1 MKIVTTSNLGLTILL
16 GCTLGM
22 GAIGWYGSQRLADL
36 LSYVL
41 GAAWQTAD
49 GAMEGSIE
57 LGNQSLYI
65 QKMLSG
71 IPLDAPELQRAK
83 EAANDALRRVEQGGL
98 IDGAAITTLKQ
109 HEQTYQQEQAQLLT
123 LYRTFT
129 SADEALRASS
139 ERMSRLSTRLEVIG
153 DEAVESLTR
162 SPDQAISWNG
172 GLATRWQAADG
183 GMEANIG
190 FLRQLYALEKMQS
203 EGPTPAIQAE
213 LAQATRFYQ
222 DAVDGMLAT
231 GQFDVPGDGEFAGQ
245 MLSTQYRA
253 LQADNARLIREWTT
267 ALSAYQNQL
276 ARYEHSA
283 DQLRLALVEVEAQG
297 DATVEDQV
305 HQLNA
310 IIDYTRGL
318 ILGGLL
324 LSLLIVTCCG
334 FWLVRTIVRPL
345 LQVDKRMQDIAAG
358 EGDLNARI
366 NLSRDDEIGSLAGSV
381 DRFIEKLQKMISAT
395 MDNNQHINQHVHT
408 SVNRVQA
415 ISQSSRQTA
424 AHAQALHHDSD
435 QMVQVATTISDNCNL
450 AAHNANEVR
459 QLTTQSSQYVSSATA
474 GMHVTLLALGKNFA
488 EVDINNSAP
497 LAEAVRDTELNPL
510 IIQARDA
517 TGQYLARAGSIDEN
531 AEQLAF
537 YQQQLAEMLKQK
549 IGHPKSGATTAW
561 VPSPTGATL
570 HALHYHQVNVFDVQ
584 KELLAQEPK
593 AYLDDLLTIP
603 VDAARNWS
611 AEEIQQELDNNC
623 QGILGY
629 VVRWIEQ
636 GVGCSKVPDIH
647 NVGLME
653 DRATLRIS
661 SQHIANWLLHGV
673 VSEAQVRETLAR
685 MAAVVDGQNAG
696 DPFYTPMV
704 GRFDTSPAFLA
715 ACDLVFKGTTQPSGY
730 TEPLLHHW
738 RRVAKA
744 Q

>member
-1 MKIVTTSNLGLTILL
+1 
-16 GCTLGM
+16 
-22 GAIGWYGSQRLADL
+22 
-36 LSYVL
+36 
-41 GAAWQTAD
+41 
-49 GAMEGSIE
+49 MEGSIE

-83 EAANDALRRVEQGGL
+83 EAASDALRRVEQGGL
-98 IDGAAITTLKQ
+98 IDAAAITTLKQ

-162 SPDQAISWNG
+162 SPEQAISWNG

-267 ALSAYQNQL
+267 TLSAYQNQL
-276 ARYEHSA
+276 ARYEGSA

-345 LQVDKRMQDIAAG
+345 LQVDKRMQGIAAG

-424 AHAQALHHDSD
+424 AHAQALHHDSE

-474 GMHVTLLALGKNFA
+474 GMQRVVMEVSECATAINALKEQAGQIGQIISTISNISEQTNLLALNA
-488 EVDINNSAP
+488 AI
-497 LAEAVRDTELNPL
+497 EA
-510 IIQARDA
+510 
-517 TGQYLARAGSIDEN
+517 ARAGEMGRGFAVVADEVRTLANRTATSSAEITDVINSIQQQTEQAYLMMQRNLKTVESGMADSDNTKQILFKVEE
-531 AEQLAF
+531 AIDQLADMVQQVAEATSQLSHTLGHTTGKVSDISLQAQTGEQEAQECLQLASSLHQASQQ
-537 YQQQLAEMLKQK
+537 QQQLL
-549 IGHPKSGATTAW
+549 
-561 VPSPTGATL
+561 
-570 HALHYHQVNVFDVQ
+570 
-584 KELLAQEPK
+584 
-593 AYLDDLLTIP
+593 
-603 VDAARNWS
+603 
-611 AEEIQQELDNNC
+611 
-623 QGILGY
+623 
-629 VVRWIEQ
+629 
-636 GVGCSKVPDIH
+636 
-647 NVGLME
+647 
-653 DRATLRIS
+653 
-661 SQHIANWLLHGV
+661 SQ
-673 VSEAQVRETLAR
+673 
-685 MAAVVDGQNAG
+685 
-696 DPFYTPMV
+696 F
-704 GRFDTSPAFLA
+704 
-715 ACDLVFKGTTQPSGY
+715 
-730 TEPLLHHW
+730 
-738 RRVAKA
+738 RV
-744 Q
+744 

>member
-1 MKIVTTSNLGLTILL
+1 
-16 GCTLGM
+16 
-22 GAIGWYGSQRLADL
+22 
-36 LSYVL
+36 
-41 GAAWQTAD
+41 
-49 GAMEGSIE
+49 MEGSIE

-83 EAANDALRRVEQGGL
+83 EAASDALRRVEQGGL

-162 SPDQAISWNG
+162 SPEQAISWNG

-267 ALSAYQNQL
+267 TLSAYQNQL
-276 ARYEHSA
+276 ARCEGSA

-345 LQVDKRMQDIAAG
+345 LQVDKRMQGIAAG

-424 AHAQALHHDSD
+424 AHAQALHHDSE
-435 QMVQVATTISDNCNL
+435 QMVQVATTCNL

-474 GMHVTLLALGKNFA
+474 GMQRVVMEVSECATAINALKEQAGQIGQIISTISNISEQTNLLALNA
-488 EVDINNSAP
+488 AI
-497 LAEAVRDTELNPL
+497 EA
-510 IIQARDA
+510 
-517 TGQYLARAGSIDEN
+517 ARAGEMGRGFAVVADEVRTLANRTATSSAEITDVINSIQQQTEQAYLMMQRNLKTVESGMADSDNTKQILFKVEE
-531 AEQLAF
+531 AIDQLADMVQQVAEATSQLSHTLGHTTGKVSDISLQAQTGEQEAQECLQLASSLHQASQQ
-537 YQQQLAEMLKQK
+537 QQQLL
-549 IGHPKSGATTAW
+549 
-561 VPSPTGATL
+561 
-570 HALHYHQVNVFDVQ
+570 
-584 KELLAQEPK
+584 
-593 AYLDDLLTIP
+593 
-603 VDAARNWS
+603 
-611 AEEIQQELDNNC
+611 
-623 QGILGY
+623 
-629 VVRWIEQ
+629 
-636 GVGCSKVPDIH
+636 
-647 NVGLME
+647 
-653 DRATLRIS
+653 
-661 SQHIANWLLHGV
+661 SQ
-673 VSEAQVRETLAR
+673 
-685 MAAVVDGQNAG
+685 
-696 DPFYTPMV
+696 F
-704 GRFDTSPAFLA
+704 
-715 ACDLVFKGTTQPSGY
+715 
-730 TEPLLHHW
+730 
-738 RRVAKA
+738 RV
-744 Q
+744 